1 MTPGFAALSLT
12 SAAREHPHGDALITP
27 SGTLSFAA
35 LAAGAQRAAA
45 WLEREGLLTS
55 QLIALVASPD
65 QRSIELTLACV
76 DLGIPLAFVHPRLSE
91 GERAALLERFVATRS
106 APLIIPP
113 ADWGSAHPRAVTQ
126 VTTAGARGVAS
137 FHALLFT
144 SGSSGAPK
152 AVELGAE
159 QFLAA
164 AWASAE
170 NLGWITDDRWL
181 LSLPLAHVGGLSV
194 VLRCLTA
201 RRAVVLPPPGSGL
214 DAQRLARAVE
224 GERVSLMSL
233 VPTQLGKL
241 LDWRP
246 PPSLRA
252 ALIGGAAAPPTLL
265 ARARA
270 ARIPTLTTYG
280 ATEACS
286 QIATEPFSS
295 ELRRAAP
302 REDGA
307 VGKPVARTAVEIRD
321 GLIAVRGPQLMRGYA
336 PEQNRQTPQTKNLE
350 AGWLVTSD
358 RGELTR
364 DGWLRVF
371 GRADCVIITGGENVH
386 PMEVE
391 QLLLLHPAVEACA
404 VVGVPDEMF
413 GQRVAALL
421 VGEPEQE
428 ASLRAYLEQ
437 ALAPHRRPRV
447 MRWASALPALPS
459 GKTDRQRVMAQ
470 LEAAARL
477 PRGP

>member
-1 MTPGFAALSLT
+1 MTSGFAGLSLT
-12 SAAREHPHGDALITP
+12 SAAREHPHGDALLTP

-35 LAAGAQRAAA
+35 LAAGAERAAA
-45 WLEREGLLTS
+45 WLAREGLLGGE
-55 QLIALVASPD
+55 LIALVASAE

-76 DLGIPLAFVHPRLSE
+76 DRGIPLAFVHPRLTE
-91 GERAALLERFVATRS
+91 AERAPLLERFSATRS

-113 ADWGSAHPRAVTQ
+113 PDWGGGQITPG
-126 VTTAGARGVAS
+126 VTTGTRGVAS

-144 SGSSGAPK
+144 SGTSGAPK
-152 AVELGAE
+152 AVELGPE
-159 QFLAA
+159 QLLAA
-164 AWASAE
+164 ARASADH
-170 NLGWITDDRWL
+170 LGWETDDRWL
-181 LSLPLAHVGGLSV
+181 LSLPLAHIGGLSV

-214 DAQRLARAVE
+214 DAERLARAAE
-224 GERVSLMSL
+224 EARVSLMSL
-233 VPTQLGKL
+233 VPTQLSQL

-252 ALIGGAAAPPTLL
+252 ALIGGAAAPTALL

-270 ARIPTLTTYG
+270 AHIPTLTTYG

-286 QIATEPFSS
+286 QIATEPFSPD
-295 ELRRAAP
+295 LRRTPP

-307 VGKPVARTAVEIRD
+307 VGKPVAGTAVEIHD

-336 PEQNRQTPQTKNLE
+336 PEQNRQTPQTRIQDD
-350 AGWLVTSD
+350 GWFVTSD
-358 RGELTR
+358 RGELTQ

-371 GRADCVIITGGENVH
+371 GRADDVIITGGENVH

-404 VVGVPDEMF
+404 VVGIPDELF

-421 VGEPEQE
+421 VGEPAQE

-437 ALAPHRRPRV
+437 ALAPHRRPRL
-447 MRWASALPALPS
+447 MRWAQALPALPS
-459 GKTDRQRVMAQ
+459 GKTDRRRVLAQ
-470 LEAAARL
+470 LEAAAR
-477 PRGP
+477 RAQEA